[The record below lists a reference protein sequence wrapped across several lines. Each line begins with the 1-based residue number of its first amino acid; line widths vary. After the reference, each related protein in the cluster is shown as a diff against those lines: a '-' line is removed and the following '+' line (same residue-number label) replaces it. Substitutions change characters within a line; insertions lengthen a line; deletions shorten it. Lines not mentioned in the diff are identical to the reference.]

1 MRYYDERGFTIVELL
16 VVILILG
23 VLMAMAIPRITVV
36 RQQAREA
43 AMKMNLHNV
52 QVVIEQFHA
61 EKGYYADDF
70 YEDGYGA
77 FFPGGEFDR
86 ELGTLPTNPWTNRQM
101 DPDEF
106 NPEDYS
112 YEADLS
118 DNTEGGPNDQFGYE
132 SGEIIYGV
140 WQPEGSEWPTGYGL
154 VGIGRGGISI
164 RSFNEEDEAVI
175 FLLHS

>member
-1 MRYYDERGFTIVELL
+1 MRYHDRGFTLIELL

-23 VLMAMAIPRITVV
+23 IMMAMMIPRIAGI

-52 QVVIEQFHA
+52 QVVIEEFHA

-77 FFPGGEFDR
+77 FFPGGIIDDQM
-86 ELGTLPTNPWTNRQM
+86 GTLPINPWTNRQM

-106 NPEDYS
+106 NPEDY
-112 YEADLS
+112 ELETDLS
-118 DNTEGGPNDQFGYE
+118 NTAEGGPNDQYGYA
-132 SGEIIYGV
+132 SGEIVYGV
-140 WQPEGSEWPTGYGL
+140 WQPEGADWPVGYGL
-154 VGIGRGGISI
+154 VGIGRAGLSI
-164 RSFNEEDEAVI
+164 RSFDEDDNAVV
-175 FLLHS
+175 FLLHN

>member
-1 MRYYDERGFTIVELL
+1 MRYHRGFTLVELL

-23 VLMAMAIPRITVV
+23 ILMGLTLPRLTIV

-52 QVVIEQFHA
+52 QVVIEEFHA

-77 FFPGGEFDR
+77 FFPGGVLNDQMGR
-86 ELGTLPTNPWTNRQM
+86 LPTNPWNDRQM

-106 NPEDYS
+106 NPEDYE
-112 YEADLS
+112 YETDMS
-118 DNTEGGPNDQFGYE
+118 NTAEGGPNDQYGYAP
-132 SGEIIYGV
+132 GEIVYGV
-140 WQPEGSEWPTGYGL
+140 WQPEGADWPTGYGL
-154 VGIGRGGISI
+154 VGIGRAGLSI
-164 RSFNEEDEAVI
+164 RSFDADENAVV
-175 FLLHS
+175 FLLHN

>member
-1 MRYYDERGFTIVELL
+1 MRDDNRGFTLIELL

-23 VLMAMAIPRITVV
+23 ILMSMNIPRIAGV

-52 QVVIEQFHA
+52 QVVIEEFHA
-61 EKGYYADDF
+61 EQGYYAEDF
-70 YEDGYGA
+70 YEDGYGGV
-77 FFPGGEFDR
+77 FPGGVIDSAIGR
-86 ELGTLPTNPWTNRQM
+86 LPINPWTGRQM

-106 NPEDYS
+106 NPEDYDS
-112 YEADLS
+112 EAQLS
-118 DNTEGGPNDQFGYE
+118 DDTEGGPNDQYDYTY
-132 SGEIIYGV
+132 GEIVYGI
-140 WQPEGSEWPTGYGL
+140 WTPEGADYPAGYGL

-164 RSFNEEDEAVI
+164 RSFNSDEEPVI

>member
-1 MRYYDERGFTIVELL
+1 MRDQDKGFTLVELL

-23 VLMAMAIPRITVV
+23 IMMAMTIPRVAGV

-52 QVVIEQFHA
+52 QVVIEEFHA
-61 EKGYYADDF
+61 EQGYYAEDF

-77 FFPGGEFDR
+77 FFPGGKFN
-86 ELGTLPTNPWTNRQM
+86 ELIGTLPINPWTGRQM

-106 NPEDYS
+106 NPEDYDQ
-112 YEADLS
+112 ETDLS
-118 DNTEGGPNDQFGYE
+118 NDLEGGPNDQFDYE
-132 SGEIIYGV
+132 YGEIVYGI
-140 WQPEGSEWPTGYGL
+140 WTPEGADYPSGYGL

-164 RSFNEEDEAVI
+164 RSFNQDDEAVI

>member
-1 MRYYDERGFTIVELL
+1 MRDQEKGFTLVELL

-23 VLMAMAIPRITVV
+23 IMMAMTIPRVAGI

-52 QVVIEQFHA
+52 QVVIEEFHA
-61 EKGYYADDF
+61 EQGYYAEDF

-77 FFPGGEFDR
+77 FFPGGKLN
-86 ELGTLPTNPWTNRQM
+86 ELIGTLPTNPWTGRQM

-106 NPEDYS
+106 NPEDYDQ
-112 YEADLS
+112 ETDLS
-118 DNTEGGPNDQFGYE
+118 NDLEGGPNDQFDYE
-132 SGEIIYGV
+132 YGEIVYGI
-140 WQPEGSEWPTGYGL
+140 WTPEGADYPSGYGL

-164 RSFNEEDEAVI
+164 RSFNQDDEAVI

>member
-1 MRYYDERGFTIVELL
+1 MRDNRGFTIVELL
-16 VVILILG
+16 IVILILG
-23 VLMAMAIPRITVV
+23 VLMGMTIPRLAGF

-52 QVVIEQFHA
+52 QVVVEEFHA

-77 FFPGGEFDR
+77 LFPGGIFNDQ
-86 ELGTLPTNPWTNRQM
+86 LGTLPTNPWTGRQM

-106 NPEDYS
+106 NPDEY
-112 YEADLS
+112 DLES
-118 DNTEGGPNDQFGYE
+118 DMSDTQDGGPNDQFGYE
-132 SGEIIYGV
+132 FGEIVYSV
-140 WQPEGSEWPTGYGL
+140 WQPEGADWPLGYGL

-164 RSFNEEDEAVI
+164 RSFDQDDNAVI
-175 FLLHS
+175 FVLHN

>member
-1 MRYYDERGFTIVELL
+1 MNDDDRGFTIVELL
-16 VVILILG
+16 LVILILG
-23 VLMAMAIPRITVV
+23 VLMGMTIPRLTIV

-52 QVVIEQFHA
+52 QVVIEEFHA
-61 EKGYYADDF
+61 EKGYYAEDF

-77 FFPGGEFDR
+77 FFPGGIFNDQ
-86 ELGTLPTNPWTNRQM
+86 LGTLPTNPWTGRQM

-106 NPEDYS
+106 NPEDYDV
-112 YEADLS
+112 EADLS
-118 DNTEGGPNDQFGYE
+118 NTGEGGPNDQFGYE

-140 WQPEGSEWPTGYGL
+140 WQPEGSDWPTGYGL
-154 VGIGRGGISI
+154 IGIGRGGVSI
-164 RSFNEEDEAVI
+164 RSFDQDDNAVM

>member
-1 MRYYDERGFTIVELL
+1 MRMRNRGFTLIELL

-23 VLMAMAIPRITVV
+23 ILMAMTVPRIAGV

-61 EKGYYADDF
+61 EKGYYAEDF
-70 YEDGYGA
+70 YEDGYGSV
-77 FFPGGEFDR
+77 FPGGIFDQQI
-86 ELGTLPTNPWTNRQM
+86 GTLPTNPWTGRQM

-106 NPEDYS
+106 NPEDYDK
-112 YEADLS
+112 EADLS
-118 DNTEGGPNDQFGYE
+118 DANEGGPNDQYDYGY
-132 SGEIIYGV
+132 GEIIYGI
-140 WQPEGSEWPTGYGL
+140 WTPLGADNPTGYGL
-154 VGIGRGGISI
+154 VGIGRGGMSI
-164 RSFNEEDEAVI
+164 RSFNQDDEAII

>member
-1 MRYYDERGFTIVELL
+1 
-16 VVILILG
+16 VILILG
-23 VLMAMAIPRITVV
+23 IMMSMTIPRITTV

-52 QVVIEQFHA
+52 QVVIEEWHA

-77 FFPGGEFDR
+77 FFPGGVLDDQM
-86 ELGTLPTNPWTNRQM
+86 GKLPTNPWTNRQM

-106 NPEDYS
+106 NPEDY
-112 YEADLS
+112 ELETDLS
-118 DNTEGGPNDQFGYE
+118 NTEDDGPNDQIGYT

-140 WQPEGSEWPTGYGL
+140 WQPEGADWPVAYGL
-154 VGIGRGGISI
+154 VGIGRGGVSM
-164 RSFNEEDEAVI
+164 RSFDDDNTAVI

>member
-1 MRYYDERGFTIVELL
+1 MRDQDKGFTLVELL

-23 VLMAMAIPRITVV
+23 IMMAMTIPRVAGI

-52 QVVIEQFHA
+52 QVVIEEFHA
-61 EKGYYADDF
+61 EQGYYAEDF

-77 FFPGGEFDR
+77 FFPGGIFNQQI
-86 ELGTLPTNPWTNRQM
+86 GTLPINPWTGRQM

-106 NPEDYS
+106 NPEDY
-112 YEADLS
+112 DLETDVS
-118 DNTEGGPNDQFGYE
+118 DVTEGGPNDQYDYE
-132 SGEIIYGV
+132 YGEIVYGI
-140 WQPEGSEWPTGYGL
+140 WTPEGSDYPSGYGL

-164 RSFNEEDEAVI
+164 RSFNQDDEAVI

>member
-1 MRYYDERGFTIVELL
+1 MRHQDKGFTLVELL

-23 VLMAMAIPRITVV
+23 IMMAMTIPRVAGV

-52 QVVIEQFHA
+52 QVVIEEFHA
-61 EKGYYADDF
+61 EQGYYAEDF

-77 FFPGGEFDR
+77 FFPGGKFN
-86 ELGTLPTNPWTNRQM
+86 ELIGTLPTNPWTGRQM

-106 NPEDYS
+106 NPEDY
-112 YEADLS
+112 DLETDVS
-118 DNTEGGPNDQFGYE
+118 NDLEGGPNDQFDYE
-132 SGEIIYGV
+132 YGEIVYGI
-140 WQPEGSEWPTGYGL
+140 WTPEGADYPSGYGL
-154 VGIGRGGISI
+154 VGIGRGGISM
-164 RSFNEEDEAVI
+164 RSFNQDDEAVI

>member
-1 MRYYDERGFTIVELL
+1 MRDYRGFTIVELL
-16 VVILILG
+16 IVILILG
-23 VLMAMAIPRITVV
+23 ILMGMTLPRLTTV

-52 QVVIEQFHA
+52 QVVIEEFHA

-77 FFPGGEFDR
+77 FFPGGVFDDQ
-86 ELGTLPTNPWTNRQM
+86 LGTLPTNPWTSQQM

-106 NPEDYS
+106 NPEDYDL
-112 YEADLS
+112 EADLS
-118 DNTEGGPNDQFGYE
+118 NTSQDGPNDQYGYE

-140 WQPEGSEWPTGYGL
+140 WQPEGADWPVGYGL
-154 VGIGRGGISI
+154 VGIGRGGISM
-164 RSFNEEDEAVI
+164 RSFDADDNAII
-175 FLLHS
+175 FLLHN

>member
-1 MRYYDERGFTIVELL
+1 MRNHSRGFTLIELL

-23 VLMAMAIPRITVV
+23 IMMSMTIPRVAGV

-61 EKGYYADDF
+61 EQGHYAEDF
-70 YEDGYGA
+70 YEDGYGYC
-77 FFPGGEFDR
+77 FPGGVFDQQI
-86 ELGTLPTNPWTNRQM
+86 GTLPTNPWTGQQM

-106 NPEDYS
+106 NPEDYDK
-112 YEADLS
+112 EVDLS
-118 DNTEGGPNDQFGYE
+118 DNTEGGPNDQYDYE
-132 SGEIIYGV
+132 MGDIVYGI
-140 WQPEGSEWPTGYGL
+140 WTPDGADYPAGYGL
-154 VGIGRGGISI
+154 VGIGRGGVSI
-164 RSFNEEDEAVI
+164 RSFNQDDEAII

>member
-1 MRYYDERGFTIVELL
+1 MRYDDKGFTLVELL
-16 VVILILG
+16 LVILILG
-23 VLMAMAIPRITVV
+23 ILMAMTIPRLTTV

-52 QVVIEQFHA
+52 QVVIEVFHT

-77 FFPGGEFDR
+77 FFPGGILDDQM
-86 ELGTLPTNPWTNRQM
+86 GTLPTNPWTSRQM

-106 NPEDYS
+106 NPEDYNI
-112 YEADLS
+112 EADLS
-118 DNTEGGPNDQFGYE
+118 DPSEGGPNDQWDYTP
-132 SGEIIYGV
+132 GEIVYGI
-140 WQPEGSEWPTGYGL
+140 WTPEGVDYPVGYGL
-154 VGIGRGGISI
+154 VGIGRGGISM
-164 RSFNEEDEAVI
+164 RTFNQDDEVVI

>member
-1 MRYYDERGFTIVELL
+1 MRDYRGFTIIELL

-23 VLMAMAIPRITVV
+23 ILMGLTLPRLTTV

-52 QVVIEQFHA
+52 QVVIEEFHA

-77 FFPGGEFDR
+77 FFPGGVIDDQM
-86 ELGTLPTNPWTNRQM
+86 GTLPTNPWTNRQM

-106 NPEDYS
+106 NPYDYDN
-112 YEADLS
+112 EADLS
-118 DNTEGGPNDQFGYE
+118 NNTQDGPNDQSDY
-132 SGEIIYGV
+132 SLGEIVYGI
-140 WQPEGSEWPTGYGL
+140 WTPDGADYPTGYGL

-164 RSFNEEDEAVI
+164 RSLNADEEAVI

>member
-1 MRYYDERGFTIVELL
+1 MRDDNKGFTLIELL

-23 VLMAMAIPRITVV
+23 ILMAMTLPRITGI

-52 QVVIEQFHA
+52 QVVIEEFHS
-61 EKGYYADDF
+61 EQGYYAEDF

-77 FFPGGEFDR
+77 FFPGGKFEQT
-86 ELGTLPTNPWTNRQM
+86 LGILPTNPWTGRQM

-106 NPEDYS
+106 NPEDYDK
-112 YEADLS
+112 EADLS
-118 DNTEGGPNDQFGYE
+118 DDTEGGPNDQYDYGY
-132 SGEIIYGV
+132 GEIVYGI
-140 WQPEGSEWPTGYGL
+140 WTPEGADTPSGYGL

-164 RSFNEEDEAVI
+164 RSFNQDDEAVI